1 MAKLGRGLQVVAWV
15 CAWATAGCGGGAGDD
30 EDTLREDPAV
40 ERGCRAS
47 APAAGQ
53 TRAKYV
59 ECSEEIPRG
68 RLASA
73 RLGDVVLESSRA
85 RFVIRQLGEGHF
97 LLGSGGGQPIDATL
111 TGGEDVLKELIPL
124 FALNAG
130 DYKQLV
136 IVDAGG
142 AGPAEVVV
150 RGPMLRPPVLAAT
163 IGGRPIDGILEQHYI
178 LPPDA
183 SRLLIR
189 TVIRAGSTGKVPSG
203 AVADVVFL
211 GGDARVFLPGSGFE
225 HEGAGNGEYLASQG
239 LGVSYA
245 MVYQP
250 AMQVG
255 VRVLDTGGILG
266 VLGPDARTGHPVER
280 WLVVGDGSVAALTD
294 QARELIGGP
303 SGVLAGNLGAAGAG
317 VPVLISDAAMRPLTV
332 ARADASGAFRVSLP
346 PGQVD
351 VRVDSP
357 DRAPGTGLAAT
368 ISAGSTT
375 MVAPALPPQGTLA
388 LTVLD
393 SARATSPARLTLTG
407 AAQRTIYLGPSA
419 TPHQLA
425 LPPGGYHVAVSRGME
440 WSLAEADVTITAGQT
455 TTQELTLTR
464 LLDTAGWVA
473 ADLHLHSEMST
484 DSTMPL
490 PERIRSC
497 AAEGLE
503 YVVSTDHD
511 FISNYDDLIDELGL
525 PLGAASGEELSSVVW
540 GHLNAWPMVAQPT
553 RSGAGAVRW
562 DDRSPGQVFDALRE
576 GDPLRV
582 VQVNHPRFGGGSLFD
597 VIDLDPLTARARR
610 DPGAL
615 GLPATTNLNDFDFD
629 AVEVANGIGDED
641 FEEQLAD
648 WLALVRSGH
657 PAAATGASDS
667 HGPSALAG
675 VPRTYVFVGVGNDTS
690 PTTLDDR
697 LIARAIKERRVMV
710 SGGAFVT
717 FTVAR
722 PGGGVAS
729 IGDTVTDSDG
739 EIEVAIQVQAP
750 PYLALRAVRVIVGA
764 STTMVTLDA
773 ADRAVLRYAATLR
786 LPVSGDSAV
795 VVLVEPASDGDPVI
809 GKRIPS
815 LANPILVDANGDGL
829 FAP

>member
-1 MAKLGRGLQVVAWV
+1 MARAGRGLWVAWA
-15 CAWATAGCGGGAGDD
+15 CAVVGCGGGAGDD
-30 EDTLREDPAV
+30 DTLREDPAV

-73 RLGDVVLESSRA
+73 RLGDVILESSRA

-111 TGGEDVLKELIPL
+111 TGGEDVLKEIIPL

-130 DYKQLV
+130 DYKELV

-178 LPPDA
+178 LAPDE

-189 TVIRAGSTGKVPSG
+189 TVIRAGTGKVPSG
-203 AVADVVFL
+203 GVADVVFL

-225 HEGAGNGEYLASQG
+225 HEGAGTGEYLASQG

-250 AMQVG
+250 AMQIG

-266 VLGPDARTGHPVER
+266 VLGPDARAGHPVER

-294 QARELIGGP
+294 QARELIGSP
-303 SGVLAGNLGAAGAG
+303 SGVLAGNLGAAAAG
-317 VPVLISDAAMRPLTV
+317 VPVLISDVAMRPLTV
-332 ARADASGAFRVSLP
+332 ARADAGGSFSVRLP
-346 PGQVD
+346 PGPVD
-351 VRVDSP
+351 VRIDAA
-357 DRAPGTGLAAT
+357 DRAPGQGVSAT
-368 ISAGSTT
+368 ITAGATT
-375 MVAPALPPQGTLA
+375 MVAPLLPAQGLLA
-388 LTVLD
+388 LTVHDDLG
-393 SARATSPARLTLTG
+393 APSPARLTLTG
-407 AAQRTIYLGPSA
+407 AAQRTLYLGPSA
-419 TPHQLA
+419 PAHPVP
-425 LPPGGYHVAVSRGME
+425 LPPGSYHVAVSRGME

-455 TTQELTLTR
+455 TTQALTLTR

-473 ADLHLHSEMST
+473 ADFHLHSEMST

-490 PERIRSC
+490 PERIRACS
-497 AAEGLE
+497 AEGLE

-511 FISNYDDLIDELGL
+511 FIASYDDLIDELGL
-525 PLGAASGEELSSVVW
+525 PLSAASGEELSSVVW
-540 GHLNAWPMVAQPT
+540 GHLNAWPLVAQPAK
-553 RSGAGAVRW
+553 SGAGAVRW

-576 GDPLRV
+576 GDAMRV
-582 VQVNHPRFGGGSLFD
+582 IQVNHPRFGGGSLFD
-597 VIDLDPLTARARR
+597 VIDFDPLTARARR

-641 FEEQLAD
+641 FEEQLGD
-648 WLALVRSGH
+648 WLALVHSGH

-675 VPRTYVFVGVGNDTS
+675 VPRTYVFVGAGNDTT
-690 PTTLDDR
+690 PTMLDDR
-697 LIARAIKERRVMV
+697 LIARAIKERRVMA

-750 PYLALRAVRVIVGA
+750 PYLALRAVRVMVGA
-764 STTMVTLDA
+764 STTMVTLDQSN
-773 ADRAVLRYAATLR
+773 RSVLRYAATLR

-795 VVLVEPASDGDPVI
+795 VVLADPASDGDPVI

-815 LANPILVDANGDGL
+815 LANPILIDADGDGL
-829 FAP
+829 FAPRLGP